1 LFPILILTVIQLHMR
16 NLRSRLRG
24 QRIAQ
29 REHWTAFCAAFRMAS
44 ARERLVTILSI
55 FDRAICGIGFG
66 SALIILPTMI
76 GIRVY
81 EIVARKLFNA
91 ALSWPQYM
99 EWELFVFLVL
109 LTLGYAYVR
118 DAHVRVD
125 VIRER
130 LSPAAQGRVELLGL
144 LLLIFPFILVV
155 LYFGIHYTVD
165 SFNDGEKLALTLG
178 GPWRWLLKGAMPFGL
193 GLFLLAAIVA
203 AVRKLA
209 QRGA

>member
-1 LFPILILTVIQLHMR
+1 MR
-16 NLRSRLRG
+16 NLRQRLREWRLSH
-24 QRIAQ
+24 QKR
-29 REHWTAFCAAFRMAS
+29 WDAFRVAP
-44 ARERLVTILSI
+44 ARARLLFVLNAL
-55 FDRAICGIGFG
+55 DRTICGIGFW

-76 GIRVY
+76 GIRVF

-130 LSPAAQGRVELLGL
+130 LSPALRGRIELLGL
-144 LLLIFPFILVV
+144 LLLMLPFVLVV
-155 LYFGIHYTVD
+155 LYFGIDYAAESLH
-165 SFNDGEKLALTLG
+165 DGERLALTLG
-178 GPWRWLLKGAMPFGL
+178 GPWRWLLKGAVPFGL
-193 GLFLLAAIVA
+193 GLFLLAAIIA
-203 AVRKLA
+203 AVRNLV
-209 QRGA
+209 QRHARR